1 MWNRFENARMSG
13 RSGPDASGASRTR
26 TERSIA
32 SCAGECVQP
41 ADAFAVVASETR
53 LRILEA
59 LWRSDNE
66 VVRFSELRREV
77 DVGDSAQFNYH
88 LDKLT
93 DQFVART
100 DEGYA
105 LRHAGESVVRSVL
118 AGTFTERPDLD
129 PIDVGDDCVDCGG
142 PLRAVYADER
152 LAVECPACG
161 ASHGRYEFPPG
172 GLNDRTD
179 AEVLDAF
186 DQRVRHL
193 HCLAADGVCPECNGR
208 TDTEIVEGGTADADL
223 GLSVR
228 VEHRCAQCRHRLES
242 PVGLS
247 LLDTAAVVAF
257 YEERGTD
264 LTATPYWTLP
274 WCVCDGY
281 VSVVG
286 RDPRRVRVRIPG
298 GDETLF
304 VTLDES
310 LQVTETERRAATD
323 G

>member
-1 MWNRFENARMSG
+1 MMDAPTFPGMSG
-13 RSGPDASGASRTR
+13 ISGSDAGGSNRARE
-26 TERSIA
+26 ERSIA
-32 SCAGECVQP
+32 TCGGECVPP

-53 LRILEA
+53 LHILEA
-59 LWRSDNE
+59 LWRSDDDA
-66 VVRFSELRREV
+66 VRFSDLHGEV
-77 DVGDSAQFNYH
+77 DLRDSAQFNYH

-93 DQFVART
+93 DQFVAKT

-118 AGTFTERPDLD
+118 AGTFTESPDLN
-129 PIDVGDDCVDCGG
+129 PIDVGHDCVDCGSG
-142 PLRAVYADER
+142 LRATYADER
-152 LAVECPACG
+152 LAIECPDCG
-161 ASHGRYEFPPG
+161 ASHGRYSFPPG

-208 TDTEIVEGGTADADL
+208 MATRIAEGASGDHGTDL

-228 VEHRCAQCRHRLES
+228 VVHECAQCRHRLDS

-274 WCVCDGY
+274 WCVCDEY
-281 VSVVG
+281 VSVVD
-286 RDPRRVRVRIPG
+286 RDPYRVRVRIPG
-298 GDETLF
+298 DEETLF

-310 LQVTETERRAATD
+310 LDIVATERR
-323 G
+323 